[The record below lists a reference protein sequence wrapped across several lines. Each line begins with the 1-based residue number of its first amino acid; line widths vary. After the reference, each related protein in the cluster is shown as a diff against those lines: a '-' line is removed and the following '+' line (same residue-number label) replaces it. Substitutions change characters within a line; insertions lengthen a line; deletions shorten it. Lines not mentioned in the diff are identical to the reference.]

1 MQKWNL
7 DLARAGALVSS
18 LALAAPIAAAADI
31 FAYRTEDGVFAYTD
45 DRDNVPARYAA
56 DAVAVRDARLHAYPR
71 LTIEDTSTA
80 RAVTSRMEKR
90 LDYLRQMNA
99 ASAGEREVA
108 AAAASATARPTIVSV
123 ATGNAQAPTIDIAT
137 DAGTGPIVVEPL
149 LTKQTN
155 DARTRRATVVKQGD
169 RTLAVLKGP
178 RHNFDVNEDIHDED
192 ELLEPR

>member
-1 MQKWNL
+1 MLKRNL
-7 DLARAGALVSS
+7 GLVRAGALVSS

-45 DRDNVPARYAA
+45 DMKKVPARYAA
-56 DAVAVRDARLHAYPR
+56 DAVAVRDTQLAAYPR
-71 LTIEDTSTA
+71 LTVEDTSAT
-80 RAVTSRMEKR
+80 REVTSRMEKR

-99 ASAGEREVA
+99 ASAGQREVA
-108 AAAASATARPTIVSV
+108 AAAAAGRTVVSV
-123 ATGNAQAPTIDIAT
+123 ATGNAQAPTIDIAA

-178 RHNFDVNEDIHDED
+178 RHNYDVNEDIHDED
-192 ELLEPR
+192 RLLD